1 MKKLIGLCLLALASS
16 AFAAYPEKPVKV
28 VVPYSPGGGGDVV
41 GRPLAHYL
49 GERLGQQFVVE
60 NMGGAGGNIAM
71 QAVAHSA
78 PDGYTLVLC
87 LTPQLSVNQSLYKN
101 LPYDPA
107 RDFAPISL
115 IGSAPY
121 FLGVNP
127 SVPAKTF
134 GEFIKLA
141 RDKPGALSYAST
153 GNGSGLHLA
162 MELVKSMAKIDLVHI
177 PYKGGGAAL
186 TDVLGGS
193 VPVMFMSYGAG
204 SAYIKSG
211 RVRILAVTSAQRSS
225 LLPDV
230 PTVAESGLPGYEAGA
245 WYAFLAPRGTPP
257 EVVKRLHDETVELL
271 KSNGDMRERFAADG
285 VKPIGSTPEELA
297 AYARSETVKWAAVV
311 KRAGVKVE

>member
-1 MKKLIGLCLLALASS
+1 MKRLLCAALCALSVS
-16 AFAAYPEKPVKV
+16 AFAAYPEKPVRLV
-28 VVPYSPGGGGDVV
+28 LPYSPGGGADVT

-49 GERLGQQFVVE
+49 GERMGQQFVVE

-71 QAVAHSA
+71 QTVAHAA

-101 LPYDPA
+101 LPYDPVK
-107 RDFAPISL
+107 DFAPISL

-127 SVPAKTF
+127 NVPAKTF
-134 GEFIKLA
+134 GEFIALA
-141 RDKPGALSYAST
+141 RAKPGELSYAST

-162 MELVKSMAKIDLVHI
+162 MELVKSMAKIELVHV

-186 TDVLGGS
+186 TDVLAGN
-193 VPVMFMSYGAG
+193 VPAMFMSYGAG

-211 RVRILAVTSAQRSS
+211 RVRILAVTSAQRSP
-225 LLPDV
+225 LMPDV
-230 PTVAESGLPGYEAGA
+230 PPVADTLPGYEAGA
-245 WYAFLAPRGTPP
+245 WYAVLAPRGTPP
-257 EVVKRLHDETVELL
+257 AIVKRLHDEIVELL
-271 KSNGDMRERFAADG
+271 KANGDLRERFAGDG
-285 VKPIGSTPEELA
+285 VRPIGSTPEELA
-297 AYARSETVKWAAVV
+297 AYAKAETVKWAAVV